1 MKKKIIIIAF
11 LLIAVLFTGY
21 LFFKSSSKK
30 DKNEVSYE
38 VIKAER
44 GNLELFVEENGQVKS
59 NNEISAYTSKSLMV
73 SKRYFE
79 LGDTVKKGDIILTF
93 DPSNKNS
100 ALRTIQEK
108 KIALEQKKRDLKNTS
123 ELIKVGGAPRVDL
136 EDINFDI
143 RTLNLEI
150 ANLEEDYQKYDDRIV
165 SPVDGVIT
173 EMIADDNYRVNT
185 DSPLFKITNIRDLS
199 IKVDLTDYDA
209 KNVKIGQKAI
219 ITSDA
224 IPEGET
230 LIGRVVDI
238 ASTAT
243 KDATYNESKVEIEI
257 KLDNP
262 GALKPGNVVNVK
274 ILYLDEQNVIKLPYT
289 AVLNEKDRYYVY
301 VVDKDNKVTKK
312 EVTVGETDNNF
323 YHIRTGIS
331 ESDRVVKVA
340 DTNLKDGE
348 KIKIAD
354 NKGNNNGKNK
364 KKNSG
369 GSKGRGR
376 VPGPRI

>member
-21 LFFKSSSKK
+21 LFVKFSSKK
-30 DKNEVSYE
+30 DKNENTYE
-38 VIKAER
+38 VVKAER
-44 GNLELFVEENGQVKS
+44 GSLELFVEEIGQVKS
-59 NNEISAYTSKSLMV
+59 NNEISAYTSKKLMV
-73 SKRYFE
+73 AKRYFE

-93 DPSNKNS
+93 DPSDKNT

-108 KIALEQKKRDLKNTS
+108 KIALEQKKRDLRNTS
-123 ELIKVGGAPRVDL
+123 ELIKVGGAPKVDL
-136 EDINFDI
+136 ENLNFDI

-150 ANLEEDYQKYDDRIV
+150 ANLEEDYQKYDDSII

-199 IKVDLTDYDA
+199 IKVNLTDYDA

-219 ITSDA
+219 VSSDA

-262 GALKPGNVVNVK
+262 GVLKPGNVVDVK

-289 AVLNEKDRYYVY
+289 AVLNENDKYYVY
-301 VVDKDNKVTKK
+301 VVDKNDKVTKK
-312 EVTVGETDNNF
+312 EVTVGETDGNF
-323 YHIRTGIS
+323 YQIKAGIS
-331 ESDRVVKVA
+331 ADEIVVKVA

-348 KIKIAD
+348 KIKISD
-354 NKGNNNGKNK
+354 GKTNTNGKNDK
-364 KKNSG
+364 KPNG
-369 GSKGRGR
+369 GNRR
-376 VPGPRI
+376 RNQGPPM